1 MTDRAGIDGDLVR
14 KVLLNSGTSADAK
27 GASHRADF
35 SPRPEGLESDAE
47 GGAEDDLV
55 RLVLAVIETVRQLVE
70 RQAIRRVESGTL
82 SDDDVERLGLALM
95 RLEERMSELKA
106 HFGVEDGDL
115 ALHLGTARDL
125 MATLTDDGLG
135 TSPSPARSHVPRSSS
150 EVPS

>member
-1 MTDRAGIDGDLVR
+1 MTDRAGIDGDIVR
-14 KVLLNSGTSADAK
+14 KVLLNSGTDADAK

-35 SPRPEGLESDAE
+35 SPQPEGLETDAA
-47 GGAEDDLV
+47 GAEDDLV

-135 TSPSPARSHVPRSSS
+135 TSPSPARSHAPCSSG
-150 EVPS
+150 EVPC

>member
-1 MTDRAGIDGDLVR
+1 MTDRAGIDGDIVR
-14 KVLLNSGTSADAK
+14 KVLLNSGTDADAK

-35 SPRPEGLESDAE
+35 SPRPEGLETDAA
-47 GGAEDDLV
+47 GAEDDLV

-125 MATLTDDGLG
+125 MTALTDDGPG
-135 TSPSPARSHVPRSSS
+135 MSPSPTRSHVR
-150 EVPS
+150 